1 MLVVSLIIL
10 VLGLIAVVAFAAGCG
25 SETTET
31 TAAPTET
38 TAAPTETT
46 AGEVTF
52 DGTITVGALGSLTG
66 AGAMGGAEAVWAYNK
81 AVADIN
87 AKGGIDLGGKKM
99 KLELK
104 WVDDK
109 SDSTEGAA
117 AVEKLIKAEGV
128 KLILST
134 QVTPINLAASTVAE
148 KYQAFY
154 CMVVAWRDVV
164 QQQKY
169 KWVSDFFF
177 TPAEVAEVPF
187 NMVGLKPEAE
197 RPTKWAIFTED
208 NADGQALG
216 EGVKATM
223 QKFGYKPTLYETYT
237 PGSKDYSSSI
247 LKMKQAN
254 IDAIVTLISP
264 ADGITFTKQMKE
276 QNFSP
281 KYMMGWKGF
290 WPTQYMEGLGKDS
303 NYVCYDAFWSED
315 LPFPG
320 AKELGEAYKADHKGV
335 DSVSIGLF
343 YSNVQILA
351 QAIQN
356 AGSTEPA
363 AVRDAVFGHTFK
375 GTVMGDVEYAADG
388 TAKVVPL
395 GNQWMDGK
403 RVIIYPKDMAT
414 GEMQWFV
421 PWDKR

>member
-1 MLVVSLIIL
+1 
-10 VLGLIAVVAFAAGCG
+10 
-25 SETTET
+25 
-31 TAAPTET
+31 
-38 TAAPTETT
+38 
-46 AGEVTF
+46 
-52 DGTITVGALGSLTG
+52 
-66 AGAMGGAEAVWAYNK
+66 
-81 AVADIN
+81 
-87 AKGGIDLGGKKM
+87 
-99 KLELK
+99 
-104 WVDDK
+104 
-109 SDSTEGAA
+109 
-117 AVEKLIKAEGV
+117 
-128 KLILST
+128 
-134 QVTPINLAASTVAE
+134 
-148 KYQAFY
+148 
-154 CMVVAWRDVV
+154 
-164 QQQKY
+164 
-169 KWVSDFFF
+169 
-177 TPAEVAEVPF
+177 
-187 NMVGLKPEAE
+187 
-197 RPTKWAIFTED
+197 
-208 NADGQALG
+208 
-216 EGVKATM
+216 
-223 QKFGYKPTLYETYT
+223 
-237 PGSKDYSSSI
+237 
-247 LKMKQAN
+247 MKQAN

-343 YSNVQILA
+343 YANVQILA

-356 AGSTEPA
+356 AGSTEPG